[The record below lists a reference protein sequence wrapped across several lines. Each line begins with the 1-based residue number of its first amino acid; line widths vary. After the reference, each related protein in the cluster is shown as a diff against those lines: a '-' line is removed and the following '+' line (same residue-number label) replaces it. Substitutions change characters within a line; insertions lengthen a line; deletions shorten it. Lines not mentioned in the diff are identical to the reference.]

1 MVLKILLVVKII
13 SQKMLN
19 RKYFLYFHIN
29 DMNSI
34 VASVYPYLYCSSLL
48 ATLTRYIWKRW
59 GEEFQVYLGKYWV
72 VYSLSWVYIIMSRSG
87 NTIMLCAV
95 AIGW

>member
-1 MVLKILLVVKII
+1 MVLKILLMVKII

-48 ATLTRYIWKRW
+48 ATLPDSFERDEAKSSKFT
-59 GEEFQVYLGKYWV
+59 
-72 VYSLSWVYIIMSRSG
+72 
-87 NTIMLCAV
+87 
-95 AIGW
+95 